1 VNDRDLERLLDTLPA
16 VHVAGCDIATNTGA
30 ALFRVERAGPQVLG
44 IAAARGGA
52 PRDIRLAT
60 VQTCMLGGEWRL
72 ACDLLMEV
80 ERSVAGPPGLG
91 RTSSPLL
98 VVAWEDQYLGKNP
111 RSMAVVVAA
120 RARLLFALELRAQ
133 QRGVAL
139 HTVAVNTMSWQSKV
153 LGKARGKMRAT
164 IKGKSDE
171 IAPMIAAACGST
183 LRPQGDAADATCIGL
198 HEIAR
203 HFTVDIAA
211 IRGESAEPAKR
222 RRRR

>member
-1 VNDRDLERLLDTLPA
+1 MTDAELERLLDTLP
-16 VHVAGCDIATNTGA
+16 VIHVAGIDAATNSGGALYRVSTGA
-30 ALFRVERAGPQVLG
+30 HVLG
-44 IAAARGGA
+44 PGLEATRGGQGHA
-52 PRDIRLAT
+52 VNLAM
-60 VQTCMLGGEWRL
+60 VRTCTLGGEWSF
-72 ACDLLMEV
+72 AGDLVAEV
-80 ERSVAGPPGLG
+80 EASRAATGKLA
-91 RTSSPLL
+91 LL

-111 RSMAVVVAA
+111 QSMAVVVAA
-120 RARLLFALELRAQ
+120 RARLLYALELRSKQ
-133 QRGVAL
+133 KGLAL

-153 LGKARGKMRAT
+153 LGKARGKMRTT

-171 IAPMIAAACGST
+171 IAPLIAAACGST

-211 IRGESAEPAKR
+211 IRGESPEPAKR